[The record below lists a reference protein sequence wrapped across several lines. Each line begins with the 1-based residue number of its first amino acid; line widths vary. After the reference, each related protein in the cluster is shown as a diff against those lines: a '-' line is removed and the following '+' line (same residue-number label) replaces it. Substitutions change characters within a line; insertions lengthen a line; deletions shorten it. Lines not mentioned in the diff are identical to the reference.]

1 MTISEARETIGE
13 DEIVIITNEDGDI
26 LQLEERKEDII
37 EVMCRNYTK
46 WFGRNAIEL
55 IIDDNELK

>member
-13 DEIVIITNEDGDI
+13 DEIVIIKKEDGSI
-26 LQLEERKEDII
+26 LQLEEWEEEIL
-37 EVMCRNYTK
+37 EVACRNYTK